1 MVAQFAQRWG
11 TRYTPH
17 GKIIWAEL
25 AFSALVPSQAPQHH
39 EASHAP
45 LPLSSA

>member
-1 MVAQFAQRWG
+1 MVAQLTEHWG

-25 AFSALVPSQAPQHH
+25 AFPTPVHALTPQRA
-39 EASHAP
+39 EASDAVP
-45 LPLSSA
+45 LPSA